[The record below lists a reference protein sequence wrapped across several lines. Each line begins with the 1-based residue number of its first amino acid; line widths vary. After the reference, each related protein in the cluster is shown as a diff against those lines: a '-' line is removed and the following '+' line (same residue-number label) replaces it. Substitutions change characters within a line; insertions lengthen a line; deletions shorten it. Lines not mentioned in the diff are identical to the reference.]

1 MACSTCNNTA
11 GLYNIVADQG
21 ATYQCTVVYKDA
33 AKNVHDVTG
42 YTARMHVRTEVED
55 PTTVLVLTT
64 ENGRITVGG
73 ADGRFD
79 LTVSATD
86 MTNVPAGKYV
96 YDLEVIAPVTG
107 VVDRL
112 IQGNFVVRSEVTR

>member
-21 ATYQCTVVYKDA
+21 ATLQCTIVYKDA
-33 AKNVHDVTG
+33 AKKVHNVGG
-42 YTARMHVRTEVED
+42 YAARMHVRTQVET
-55 PTTVLVLTT
+55 PTTILELTT
-64 ENGRITVGG
+64 ENGRITVDGPN
-73 ADGRFD
+73 GRFD

-86 MTNVPAGKYV
+86 MTGIPAGMYV

>member
-11 GLYNIVADQG
+11 GLHNIVADQG

-33 AKNVHDVTG
+33 ARKIHNVTG
-42 YTARMHVRTEVED
+42 YAARMHVRTEVAES
-55 PTTVLVLTT
+55 TTVLELTT
-64 ENGRITVGG
+64 ENGRIAVGG
-73 ADGRFD
+73 SDGKFD

-86 MTNVPAGKYV
+86 MANVPAGMYV